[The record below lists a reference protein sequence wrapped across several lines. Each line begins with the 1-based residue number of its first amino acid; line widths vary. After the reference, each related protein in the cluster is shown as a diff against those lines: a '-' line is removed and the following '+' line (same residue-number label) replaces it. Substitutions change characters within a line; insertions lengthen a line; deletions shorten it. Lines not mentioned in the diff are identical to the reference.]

1 MLHRNYCGFST
12 NTRNVFRSLY
22 TSSYNALGVF
32 LPLITVNCAIL
43 GGVLFSIER
52 NLEFT
57 ESIVYGLG
65 AGTGWALAIV
75 ALAGITER
83 LKYADIPEGLQGL
96 GITFITV
103 GLMCFGFLSFGGI
116 SL

>member
-1 MLHRNYCGFST
+1 M
-12 NTRNVFRSLY
+12 VFIFLILNRSSPV
-22 TSSYNALGVF
+22 SSSVS
-32 LPLITVNCAIL
+32 LIAVNCAIL

-52 NLEFT
+52 NLAFT